1 MSSFKSLQNITE
13 PERSTLQELLLERI
27 FELEEKKEML
37 LLSFDSNHT
46 KVLEI
51 EQLIKFNNYVY
62 YWIENPTTEYLQ

>member
-13 PERSTLQELLLERI
+13 TERSTLQELLLERI

-37 LLSFDSNHT
+37 LLSFDKNHT

>member
-13 PERSTLQELLLERI
+13 TERSTLQELLLERI

-37 LLSFDSNHT
+37 LLSFDKNHT

-62 YWIENPTTEYLQ
+62 YWIENPTT